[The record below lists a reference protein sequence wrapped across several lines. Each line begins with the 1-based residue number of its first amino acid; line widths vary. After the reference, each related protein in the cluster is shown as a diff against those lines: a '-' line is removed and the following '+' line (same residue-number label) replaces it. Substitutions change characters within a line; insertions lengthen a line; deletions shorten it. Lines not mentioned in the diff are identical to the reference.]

1 MTYYSYVHS
10 IFKIELVCLFFVLY
24 CLSFLCVFIGM
35 ITETKFF
42 KRTFLLTIFPFFVIE
57 IVSFV
62 ELLILKIVLSS
73 KREDSF

>member
-1 MTYYSYVHS
+1 
-10 IFKIELVCLFFVLY
+10 
-24 CLSFLCVFIGM
+24 M

>member
-10 IFKIELVCLFFVLY
+10 IFKIELVCLFLY
-24 CLSFLCVFIGM
+24 CIVHFTFFLVFVGM

-42 KRTFLLTIFPFFVIE
+42 KRTFLLTIFPFFAIE

-73 KREDSF
+73 KRED